1 MSFRYLLTRAL
12 TGIGVMWGVV
22 TLVFLLLR
30 IAPGDP
36 ARLLLGPTATSEQ
49 LEVQRHQL
57 GLDRPIVEQ
66 YGAWLSDVARGD
78 LGTSIATGR
87 PVSAMLSEGWPAT
100 ALLVTLSLF
109 LSYVLGIGLAL
120 VQASV
125 SGSRTD
131 TSLSVASVT
140 LYAMPSYWLAVVLVL
155 VFAYWLRVLPAFG
168 ATGVDA
174 EFLSPVAQLGD
185 RLRHLAL
192 PLLTL
197 TLIGLGGI
205 SRYVR
210 GSLVD
215 LEGSQFLTVA
225 RAKGLSR
232 RAVLLRHAL
241 PNALIPVLILLGLS
255 LPALFSGAVFV
266 EAIFAWPGVGRL
278 LVSAVQARDYPVVL
292 AATTISA
299 GLVVLG
305 SLLADALVLLA
316 DPRLRD
322 AVHE

>member
-1 MSFRYLLTRAL
+1 MSLRYLLTRAL

-57 GLDRPIVEQ
+57 GFDRPVLEQ

-87 PVSAMLSEGWPAT
+87 PVSTMLSEAWPAT
-100 ALLVTLSLF
+100 ALLVSLSLF

-155 VFAYWLRVLPAFG
+155 VFAYWLRVFPAFG

-174 EFLSPVAQLGD
+174 EFLSPAAQLGD

-197 TLIGLGGI
+197 TLIGIGGI

-215 LEGSQFLTVA
+215 LEGSQFLAVA

-232 RAVLLRHAL
+232 GAVLLRHAL

-299 GLVVLG
+299 ALVVLG
-305 SLLADALVLLA
+305 SLLADGLVLLA